1 MQPCNDGVHF
11 LKDYRLC
18 FFFAAIF
25 LYGGFSSPTP
35 DQPGLI
41 ELAISLLF
49 IVSVGVGGI
58 YQNISNLLRG
68 GRLPKWK
75 LSGLILFLYGLIV
88 PTILTLYHDASL
100 SIVIRD
106 LVAFIFL
113 CLPLFVLPFLLQS
126 QKWQALFE
134 YGLLFI
140 GLAFAV
146 RVLFLDFSFFTKHEE
161 LLYLANSPLVLLSGL
176 YFTLLAFDK
185 ISKLHNAKN
194 FLVMLGCVGFAI
206 LPMAAMYIDFQRAS
220 FLALGVSM
228 TMFLGLELIRT
239 PLKSVLSL
247 AVLCGMVFI
256 FYPYIVDVIEN
267 VSVKTS
273 KVGLN
278 MRYQEWLAVW
288 SVAMANPMSL
298 LFGQGWGAEFA
309 SPAVGGLN
317 VSYTH
322 SLITYMLLK
331 TGIIGL
337 GLTLVYVLFIFEKV
351 VRLVFIKTVK
361 GSALIWPFIIPIML
375 YASYKSLDYGLVLT
389 LILLIDIK
397 LKAELK

>member
-18 FFFAAIF
+18 FFFAALF

-35 DQPGLI
+35 DQPSFI

-49 IVSVGVGGI
+49 IASVGVGGI

-68 GRLPKWK
+68 ARLPKWK

-88 PTILTLYHDASL
+88 PTILALYHDASL

-106 LVAFIFL
+106 LIAFIFL
-113 CLPLFVLPFLLQS
+113 CLPFFVLPFLLCS
-126 QKWQALFE
+126 QKRQAFFE

-185 ISKLHNAKN
+185 ISTLTNAKN
-194 FLVMLGCVGFAI
+194 FLVMLGCAGFAI
-206 LPMAAMYIDFQRAS
+206 LPMVAMYIDFQRAS
-220 FLALGVSM
+220 FLALGASII
-228 TMFLGLELIRT
+228 MFLGLGVIRT
-239 PLKSVLSL
+239 PLRVILPFVVLL
-247 AVLCGMVFI
+247 GIAFI
-256 FYPYIVDVIEN
+256 FYPYIADIIEN
-267 VSVKTS
+267 ISVKTS

-288 SVAMANPMSL
+288 SVAMTHPMTL

-317 VSYTH
+317 VGYTH

-331 TGIIGL
+331 TGLIGL

-351 VRLVFIKTVK
+351 MRLVFIKTVK

-397 LKAELK
+397 LKAESK

>member
-1 MQPCNDGVHF
+1 MPPCNEGAHF

-18 FFFAAIF
+18 FFLSAIF
-25 LYGGFSSPTP
+25 LYGTFSSPTP
-35 DQPGLI
+35 DQPRLV
-41 ELAISLLF
+41 ELVISLLF
-49 IVSVGVGGI
+49 MASVGVGGI
-58 YQNISNLLRG
+58 YQNISGLLRG
-68 GRLPKWK
+68 ASLPKWK

-88 PTILTLYHDASL
+88 PTVVALYHDASF
-100 SIVIRD
+100 SIVVRD
-106 LVAFIFL
+106 LIAFIFL
-113 CLPLFVLPFLLQS
+113 CLPLFVLPFLINSEKRQS
-126 QKWQALFE
+126 LFE

-146 RVLFLDFSFFTKHEE
+146 RVLFLDFSFFTEHEE

-176 YFTLLAFDK
+176 YFTLMALDK
-185 ISKLHNAKN
+185 ISTRYNMN
-194 FLVMLGCVGFAI
+194 SVLVMLGCVGVAI

-220 FLALGVSM
+220 FLALGASIF
-228 TMFLGLELIRT
+228 MFLGLGLIRT
-239 PLKSVLSL
+239 PLRTALSFSVLL
-247 AVLCGMVFI
+247 GIAFI
-256 FYPYIVDVIEN
+256 FYPYIADVIEN
-267 VSVKTS
+267 ISVKTS

-288 SVAMANPMSL
+288 SVAMAHPMNL

-397 LKAELK
+397 LKVEPK